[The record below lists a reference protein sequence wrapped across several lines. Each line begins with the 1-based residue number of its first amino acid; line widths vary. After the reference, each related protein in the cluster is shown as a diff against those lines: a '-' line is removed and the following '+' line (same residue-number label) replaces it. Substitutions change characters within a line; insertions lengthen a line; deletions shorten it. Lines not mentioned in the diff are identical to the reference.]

1 MEKLLATG
9 FLMLSLGAFAG
20 HIDTHDLKVEQI
32 SVWGDSGDLLVQTSP
47 KHNIEGLSCSSDY
60 WLKLNKND
68 EGYEALSSMLIA
80 AQMAG
85 KTITVRAVDDAGTD
99 FCRLQR
105 VIVYK

>member
-1 MEKLLATG
+1 MKKLLG
-9 FLMLSLGAFAG
+9 LSFLMLSLGAFAG
-20 HIDTHDLKVEQI
+20 HKDSHDLQVEQI

-60 WLKLNKND
+60 WLKLHRSD

-85 KTITVRAVDDAGTD
+85 TTITVRAVDDAGTD

-105 VIVYK
+105 VIIYK